1 CFHLLLN
8 LAEDTSIEV
17 KMVKRGIVQYLL
29 VLLSRKT
36 PELLILVLTFL
47 KKLSIFKENKD
58 DMTLNMNDLL
68 SKLYRIITT
77 ENQPTEMFVH
87 NFKKGIQSLILR
99 LLLNLSHDQAFRAG
113 LVRHS
118 FVPRLFELLNS
129 KTNLVLALQ
138 LLYQISIDD
147 PGKVAFSTLDAVG
160 LLMKMILEYKGE
172 RVNIELMAVA
182 VNVAAN
188 RRCAEFVCEDNG
200 LKFLVRRALKTKDAL
215 LLKMVRNVALHQGD
229 VKLLFLD
236 HIDDL
241 MHLLQKSLTQPD
253 ILVELLGTLASLT
266 IPEFDFAKLAEVYGL
281 LDMLQ
286 KRLAMAVAAAATSAK
301 AAGGARPA
309 TAATPSAVGLAED
322 DDVTLEVVA
331 LLATMAI
338 DENVAPMVAR
348 TDVIA
353 LLIDLMIAK
362 EDDDEMVLQII
373 YCIYQFLLHE
383 GTRDVLINQTR
394 E

>member
-1 CFHLLLN
+1 
-8 LAEDTSIEV
+8 
-17 KMVKRGIVQYLL
+17 
-29 VLLSRKT
+29 
-36 PELLILVLTFL
+36 
-47 KKLSIFKENKD
+47 
-58 DMTLNMNDLL
+58 
-68 SKLYRIITT
+68 
-77 ENQPTEMFVH
+77 PTEVLVH

-147 PGKVAFSTLDAVG
+147 PGKVAFSTPDAVG

-253 ILVELLGTLASLT
+253 IVVELLGTLASLT

-281 LDMLQ
+281 LDILQ

-322 DDVTLEVVA
+322 DD
-331 LLATMAI
+331 
-338 DENVAPMVAR
+338 
-348 TDVIA
+348 
-353 LLIDLMIAK
+353 
-362 EDDDEMVLQII
+362 
-373 YCIYQFLLHE
+373 
-383 GTRDVLINQTR
+383 
-394 E
+394 